1 MIQFINSIFFGGNY
15 NFNVLVLMPNSHG
28 VKIWVT
34 RRNQFNVVFDSQMV
48 RCRKKKSSCLIKKTG
63 TAI

>member
-1 MIQFINSIFFGGNY
+1 MH
-15 NFNVLVLMPNSHG
+15 NSHG

-48 RCRKKKSSCLIKKTG
+48 RCRKSSCLIKKTS